1 MIFKR
6 ILLIIVLLLST
17 IGFSQD
23 IDHPLAIPD
32 SCLFVP
38 NAVTPDCE
46 QFGCDYFD
54 PIIGCPIEDYKLVIY
69 NRYGEIIFESN
80 RREDRW
86 WVASVD
92 DGVYVWQI
100 TGTMSDSGTP
110 FAVSARG
117 HVVVLK

>member
-1 MIFKR
+1 M
-6 ILLIIVLLLST
+6 LGT

-23 IDHPLAIPD
+23 VDHPLAFPD
-32 SCLFVP
+32 SCLYVP

-46 QFGCDYFD
+46 QYDCSYFD
-54 PIIGCPIEDYKLVIY
+54 PIIVCSIENYNLIIY

-80 RREDRW
+80 RRVDRW
-86 WVASVD
+86 YVADVD

-117 HVVVLK
+117 NVVVLK